1 MKLKVRERQQKK
13 KEEQESLQLLRNK
26 KRDKHNIQ
34 KRDDVELIDATL
46 AKVSFDLM
54 LTDFNG
60 TGFNIER
67 KQRRMHKE
75 KKRRGE

>member
-1 MKLKVRERQQKK
+1 MKLKARERQQKK

-26 KRDKHNIQ
+26 KRDKYNIQ
-34 KRDDVELIDATL
+34 KQDHVDLIDATS
-46 AKVSFDLM
+46 AKLSFDLM

-67 KQRRMHKE
+67 KQRPMHKE
-75 KKRRGE
+75 KERRGK